1 MSGSTHRTTTTPR
14 RFITASCAA
23 ATVGIGLFATAP
35 TSVADPD
42 PELAEVRERVDALHE
57 EVARAAEGYNAA
69 ADERAEVEQRLE
81 RAENKVERQQKRV
94 DEATQSVGSF
104 AAATYRSGGMDVS
117 LTALAAPN
125 PDEVIDRASMLDA
138 YTHQQ
143 SNHLTALAGERRALS
158 DAEAVVADDAARL
171 EAIATNREDTKAE
184 IESKLAEAE
193 DLLETLEEEERERL
207 EAERRAEEER
217 ERERRDAEDR
227 ASRDDASTDNDSS
240 DESGSEDDSDDSD
253 DSGDSGDSDDSGDSE
268 DSGDADDST
277 DDSDSDGG
285 DASSDKAQVAIDFA
299 LSQVGTPYGYGQSGP
314 DAYDCSGLTSAA
326 WGEAGVSLPRSSGAQ
341 IGAGTRVSRSELQPG
356 DLVFFYS
363 PISHVGIYL
372 GDGELVHASR
382 PGEPVNVAS
391 MDTMPFSGAVRPG

>member
-1 MSGSTHRTTTTPR
+1 VPGSTHRTTTTPR
-14 RFITASCAA
+14 RFITISCTA

-35 TSVADPD
+35 PSVADPD

-57 EVARAAEGYNAA
+57 EVARAAEDYNAA

-81 RAENKVERQQKRV
+81 RAENQVERQQKRV

-171 EAIATNREDTKAE
+171 DEIATNREDTKAE

-217 ERERRDAEDR
+217 ERERREAEDR
-227 ASRDDASTDNDSS
+227 ASRDDSSTDSDSS
-240 DESGSEDDSDDSD
+240 DESSSQ
-253 DSGDSGDSDDSGDSE
+253 DSGTGPVLRDRPTAGRRTLPSP
-268 DSGDADDST
+268 
-277 DDSDSDGG
+277 
-285 DASSDKAQVAIDFA
+285 
-299 LSQVGTPYGYGQSGP
+299 LRCPGP
-314 DAYDCSGLTSAA
+314 D
-326 WGEAGVSLPRSSGAQ
+326 
-341 IGAGTRVSRSELQPG
+341 
-356 DLVFFYS
+356 
-363 PISHVGIYL
+363 
-372 GDGELVHASR
+372 
-382 PGEPVNVAS
+382 
-391 MDTMPFSGAVRPG
+391 